1 MKRAVVFLLL
11 AVPILAYLLRA
22 QRTTVIESPLD
33 LDFENAG
40 RGGGR
45 AFYLECRQLWPDS
58 RRMGWQRHWQE
69 RSRIVVS
76 VRYLS
81 NSRLE
86 KMLEWV
92 REGHE
97 ASFMIYA
104 HESFLRDLHLGYLY
118 NSTAQPAEPGMV
130 RRRNGPLLKEADGS
144 LHLCARKPLGKGFV
158 TVLADPWCVSNDG
171 LDRGR
176 NAELAHQLVGAPATF
191 LCPSDE
197 MDWETLLLLSP
208 WTRLAVLASLG
219 LVLLYAR
226 NHYLPWSRRRALPTP
241 PQRSM
246 LEFVDAA
253 AWLFQRAGAYRQA
266 SESLERGAAVRLGRR
281 LEDQERLGKVHE
293 SNVVSLARKFQKYIT
308 EAGR

>member
-1 MKRAVVFLLL
+1 MKRALLFLLL
-11 AVPILAYLLRA
+11 AVPILAYLLQA
-22 QRTTVIESPLD
+22 QSNTVVESPLD
-33 LDFENAG
+33 LDFENSG

-69 RSRIVVS
+69 RQRIVVC

-81 NSRLE
+81 SSNLE

-92 REGHE
+92 RAGHE
-97 ASFMIYA
+97 AAFIIYS
-104 HESFLRDLHLGYLY
+104 HESFLADLHLGYVY
-118 NSTAQPAEPGMV
+118 NSSDSPVEAGMV
-130 RRRNGPLLKEADGS
+130 RRVNGPLLKEGDGS

-158 TVLADPWCVSNDG
+158 TVLADPWCISNDG

-176 NAELAHQLVGAPATF
+176 NAELARQLVGAPATF
-191 LCPSDE
+191 LCFSDD

-208 WTRLAVLASLG
+208 WTRLAVLAALG
-219 LVLLYAR
+219 LVVLYGR
-226 NHYLPWSRRRALPTP
+226 NHYLPWSRPRSLPAP

-246 LEFVDAA
+246 MEFVEAA
-253 AWLFQRAGAYRQA
+253 AWLYQRAGAFRSA
-266 SESLERGAAVRLGRR
+266 VESLERGAAVRLGRR
-281 LEDQERLGKVHE
+281 LTDEERIAKAHE
-293 SNVVSLARKFQKYIT
+293 YTILSLARKFQKYIR